1 MKTLDKKGLKEF
13 IDKMIHEVSKMYNLE
28 KLLNTEI
35 GLMNQV
41 QYFETYPKLD
51 NITVGCALYERVKEL
66 KKIPSDSINRVKIYA
81 LFELSTLMERP
92 RLHPSP
98 FELNSLDWSIIVD
111 ESNNNNPIWAH
122 DHPTLVP
129 RMDTK

>member
-1 MKTLDKKGLKEF
+1 MKTLDKEGLKVF
-13 IDKMIHEVSKMYNLE
+13 IDKMILEVSKMYNLE
-28 KLLNTEI
+28 KLNTEI

-51 NITVGCALYERVKEL
+51 DITVGCALYEKVKEL
-66 KKIPSDSINRVKIYA
+66 KKIPSDSINQVKVHA
-81 LFELSTLMERP
+81 LFQLSTLLDHP

-98 FELNSLDWSIIVD
+98 FELKSLDWSIIVD
-111 ESNNNNPIWAH
+111 ESNNNNPVWIH

-129 RMDTK
+129 RTDTK